1 MKNTGDAAG
10 LAQLISSHARTRLG
24 HFPTPLEPL
33 KRLSE
38 WLGGPSVWVKR
49 DDASGMGQGGNKV
62 RALEFV
68 IPEALATGADIL
80 LTAGVVQSNSVR
92 QVAAAAAKTGLDCH
106 FAMITDRVGRTDSD
120 YARTGN
126 VFLDHLYGATH
137 EIISVRDDRAAAR
150 WNGSQHTF
158 AWRAASPT
166 SFLTAAPTD
175 WARSATSMPPR
186 RSQPRPKRSASP

>member
-1 MKNTGDAAG
+1 MKNTGDADR

-68 IPEALATGADIL
+68 VPEAVAAGADIL

-92 QVAAAAAKTGLDCH
+92 QVAAAAAKTGVDCH
-106 FAMITDRVGRTDSD
+106 FAVITDRVAAPIRTMTAPETSSS
-120 YARTGN
+120 
-126 VFLDHLYGATH
+126 
-137 EIISVRDDRAAAR
+137 IISTVRPTKSSASTTTGPQR
-150 WNGSQHTF
+150 WSGSPHAF
-158 AWRAASPT
+158 APRAASPT
-166 SFLTAAPTD
+166 SFLTVARTGSAP
-175 WARSATSMPPR
+175 SAISMPPR
-186 RSQPRPKRSASP
+186 RSQPRPKRSAFR